1 MTRRSERLVRIIV
14 SLILPLSF
22 EYHFY
27 PCCFS
32 DNFNS
37 AKKISVPF
45 CFCFRTSYYIAALK
59 IYECSNYSSK
69 SHQNHLKWS
78 KILSTCTACTEVN
91 AIILVSKNSV
101 LGVITRLFA
110 KNSANY
116 LQKSSEIFC
125 RKIQFHKSSSVCENA
140 FFTLFFYCFDFF

>member
-1 MTRRSERLVRIIV
+1 M
-14 SLILPLSF
+14 F
-22 EYHFY
+22 H
-27 PCCFS
+27 
-32 DNFNS
+32 
-37 AKKISVPF
+37 SV
-45 CFCFRTSYYIAALK
+45 FCFRTSYYIAALK

-78 KILSTCTACTEVN
+78 KILSTCTACTEVKRFTAFIY

-125 RKIQFHKSSSVCENA
+125 RKIQFHKSSIRSRLWYLKVA
-140 FFTLFFYCFDFF
+140 VKIIQ